1 MTHRII
7 EADEAQGAA
16 VGLLVGSDILEIRP
30 DRRKSGYGQILR
42 RAYGDGGSGRR
53 TFCCQD

>member
-30 DRRKSGYGQILR
+30 DRRKAGYGQ
-42 RAYGDGGSGRR
+42 
-53 TFCCQD
+53 